1 MEKTIQETSEGQL
14 KELGQNIG
22 NLVID
27 YLERH
32 PKGATVDRAVAYVI
46 KHYPLVEKKLVEVA
60 VGNTFLLLGQHHMLF
75 PIGKK
80 TFRILTQKEMREA
93 NERARQMQEE
103 ALAASEE
110 QADYNAENKSF
121 SKGE

>member
-1 MEKTIQETSEGQL
+1 MTETIQETSQEQL

-27 YLERH
+27 YLEKH
-32 PKGATVDRAVAYVI
+32 PKGATVDRAVVYVV
-46 KHYPLVEKKLVEVA
+46 KHYPLVEKKLVEIA

-80 TFRILTQKEMREA
+80 TFRILTQKEMRQA
-93 NERARQMQEE
+93 NEQARKMQEE
-103 ALAASEE
+103 AFSASEE
-110 QADYNAENKSF
+110 QSDYDAKN
-121 SKGE
+121 